1 MNYLVSTSNEY
12 DLENY
17 TKVDSLQAVIEAD
30 ANSIILLHSFQEDSY
45 KASLMLSNLYSTK
58 GVNKFIYINN
68 SPYEDV
74 RVLIDSF
81 KGVVEEDESLLED
94 EDEIAGLVE
103 ILKEDSLEIAIETEN
118 QNSPFNV
125 LTEFVSKLSEG
136 DESLNDPL
144 YLDVVNRAL
153 TSVNRDM
160 KLQEERI
167 SLMGKGVIQKRKY
180 RMMKNIKFICI

>member
-81 KGVVEEDESLLED
+81 KGVVEED
-94 EDEIAGLVE
+94 
-103 ILKEDSLEIAIETEN
+103 
-118 QNSPFNV
+118 
-125 LTEFVSKLSEG
+125 
-136 DESLNDPL
+136 
-144 YLDVVNRAL
+144 
-153 TSVNRDM
+153 
-160 KLQEERI
+160 
-167 SLMGKGVIQKRKY
+167 
-180 RMMKNIKFICI
+180 